1 MFRPNEYNLCNFD
14 FNLHSSNYYFI
25 KSKSVF
31 HQMTTSGL
39 ELATF
44 ELLELH
50 LSLVDKVKVNTYRT
64 CMIPVTELYN
74 LQSIINKLKKTG
86 YNVQILITIY
96 INLLIKR
103 AEWSWS
109 FSDCFDL
116 LQKKSSYY

>member
-1 MFRPNEYNLCNFD
+1 
-14 FNLHSSNYYFI
+14 
-25 KSKSVF
+25 
-31 HQMTTSGL
+31 MTTSGL

-86 YNVQILITIY
+86 YNVQILITMY
-96 INLLIKR
+96 K
-103 AEWSWS
+103 
-109 FSDCFDL
+109 
-116 LQKKSSYY
+116 Y